1 MGKKSKILYYSVL
14 LVNIVCFILDLLPI
28 NFPFFR
34 VSFAVSLILIGI
46 LLLTRAFTLKIDS
59 SMFLGTLL
67 LLCGILNA
75 VGYFGQVH
83 FNLNIN
89 QLWPYYLFAVM
100 VASFVTFL
108 YFKDKLQAK
117 ISLLFFGWGV
127 IALLFVQNLL
137 NLVWFIVLM
146 ISWFVAY
153 FVINI
158 IIAKKRRHNG

>member
-46 LLLTRAFTLKIDS
+46 LLLTRAFTLKLDS
-59 SMFLGTLL
+59 SMFIGTLL
-67 LLCGILNA
+67 LLFGILNA

-83 FNLNIN
+83 FSLNIN
-89 QLWPYYLFAVM
+89 QLWPYYLFAVT
-100 VASFVTFL
+100 VSSFITFL

-117 ISLLFFGWGV
+117 ISILFLGLGV

-146 ISWFVAY
+146 VAWFVAY
-153 FVINI
+153 FVTNI
-158 IIAKKRRHNG
+158 IVAKKRRK